1 MSSSRPS
8 PAPVPRT
15 YAELRRRVEAVI
27 GAGRRQV
34 EAAWVQTYHETG
46 RLIHEHVLLRKDRA
60 DYGAQVYARLSADV
74 GVSGR
79 TLRECV
85 QFYRRFPIWRPVAK
99 LGWNQCR
106 LLCQVGD
113 ESQRG
118 ALLAEMRRGEMPTV
132 DLKKRVRSL
141 NAASRLV
148 DSDGAPAPQPDA
160 KLLKPRRGTPGVF
173 RVTQEGTTLAVD
185 LGFTSHLDLTP
196 AQARGLQAGGFVR
209 FTADGEVEPAP
220 NATRN
225 DLYTYAAEVTRV
237 VDGDTLWVKLYLE
250 PRRWLKEKVRLRGI
264 DCPEMA
270 TPEGRAAKRFVETL
284 IAQST
289 AATVTTTK
297 PDKWDRYLADVFLRR
312 ASGEGQEARGRG
324 SEAGGD
330 EGIFLNN
337 ELLAHGHARR
347 MDEYALTD
355 WDGKS

>member
-1 MSSSRPS
+1 VPSCQLS
-8 PAPVPRT
+8 PALIPRT
-15 YAELRRRVEAVI
+15 YAELRRSVEAVI

-46 RLIHEHVLLRKDRA
+46 RLIHEHVLLKKDRA

-74 GVSGR
+74 CVSGR

-99 LGWNQCR
+99 LGWNRCR

-113 ESQRG
+113 EAQR
-118 ALLAEMRRGEMPTV
+118 ASLVAELKRGSLPTV
-132 DLKKRVRSL
+132 ELKERVRTL
-141 NAASRLV
+141 NAAARSV
-148 DSDGAPAPQPDA
+148 EADVSPTPESEPD
-160 KLLKPRRGTPGVF
+160 LLKPRRGTPGVF

-185 LGFTSHLDLTP
+185 LGFTSHVDLTP
-196 AQARGLQAGGFVR
+196 VQARGLQAGGFVR

-220 NATRN
+220 NATKN

-250 PRRWLKEKVRLRGI
+250 PRRWLKEKVRLRGL

-284 IAQST
+284 IAQAT
-289 AATVTTTK
+289 AVTVTTTK
-297 PDKWDRYLADVFLRR
+297 PDKYDRYLADVFLHR
-312 ASGEGQEARGRG
+312 ASGEGQEAGGRG
-324 SEAGGD
+324 AEAGGD
-330 EGIFLNN
+330 EEIFLNN
-337 ELLAHGHARR
+337 QLLAHGHARR

-355 WDGKS
+355 WAP